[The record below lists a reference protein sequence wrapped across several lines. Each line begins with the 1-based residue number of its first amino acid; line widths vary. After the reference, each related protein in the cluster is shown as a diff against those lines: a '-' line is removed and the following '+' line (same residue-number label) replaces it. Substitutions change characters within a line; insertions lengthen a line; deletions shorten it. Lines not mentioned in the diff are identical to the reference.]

1 MESIKSV
8 FYRKF
13 GHLYPQTPWC
23 SWFCGGVDCQGG
35 FNSMLDEAQ
44 GGFGFGGY
52 LGVHLKG
59 KTFHHRS
66 LARPDLHGFVVSSSL
81 SGVLEDSE
89 TYTTEETW
97 QVFVLY
103 LP

>member
-8 FYRKF
+8 FFRIVWPP
-13 GHLYPQTPWC
+13 LPQTPWC

-59 KTFHHRS
+59 TNFHHRS
-66 LARPDLHGFVVSSSL
+66 LVSLDLHSFVVSLSL
-81 SGVLEDSE
+81 SRDLEDSKSH
-89 TYTTEETW
+89 TIEETW
-97 QVFVLY
+97 QVFML
-103 LP
+103 